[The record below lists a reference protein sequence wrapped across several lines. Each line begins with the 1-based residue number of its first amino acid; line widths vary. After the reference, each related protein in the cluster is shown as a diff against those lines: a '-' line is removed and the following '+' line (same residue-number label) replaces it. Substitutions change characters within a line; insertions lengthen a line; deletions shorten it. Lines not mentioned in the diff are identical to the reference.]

1 MSQPPFPPPPYPP
14 DAPPPRPPGHPDL
27 FGSPGPGSEPPESRW
42 HYRRSLASRV
52 ILLTTI
58 AVGLAVAFVA
68 AGAYVTVR
76 MQLQSSL
83 DASLVDRAES
93 ASTRLCDPEVR
104 VPSEYLGAANSW
116 VVCVRGPFGFTR
128 STIDLPTTITL
139 GEPEIDVLRG
149 DETQSVRTLRSDG
162 SDTRWRVVTLKRDSG
177 ETMILGQSLD
187 DQHAVLGKLGIVML
201 LFGIAGVIGAGL
213 AGWAVASNG
222 LRPVRR
228 LTSSVERIARTEDLR
243 PLPVEGADEVAR
255 LAAAFNQMLLALDA
269 SRERQRRL
277 VADAGHELRTPLT
290 ALRTNI
296 DLLHQSDDVH
306 GPSLEPEARAE
317 MLDDIGAQ
325 IEELTT
331 LVGDLVELARDEPPE
346 SVIAEV
352 ELSEVLDHALARVR
366 LRAHGVTFDAVAH
379 PWWVTGDAAAL
390 ERAITN
396 LLDNAAKWSP
406 AGSRV
411 SCRLVD
417 GVLTVD
423 DDGPGIAEADRPHVF
438 DRFWRAQESRTMPGS
453 GLGLSIVRQVADRHA
468 GTVEAASSPSGGARL
483 MLRLPGRPAPVGVTP
498 PGWGA
503 SEASPLGG

>member
-1 MSQPPFPPPPYPP
+1 MCC
-14 DAPPPRPPGHPDL
+14 
-27 FGSPGPGSEPPESRW
+27 
-42 HYRRSLASRV
+42 
-52 ILLTTI
+52 
-58 AVGLAVAFVA
+58 AV
-68 AGAYVTVR
+68 
-76 MQLQSSL
+76 S
-83 DASLVDRAES
+83 
-93 ASTRLCDPEVR
+93 
-104 VPSEYLGAANSW
+104 
-116 VVCVRGPFGFTR
+116 
-128 STIDLPTTITL
+128 
-139 GEPEIDVLRG
+139 
-149 DETQSVRTLRSDG
+149 ETQSVRTLRSDG

-366 LRAHGVTFDAVAH
+366 LRAPGVTFDAVAH

-406 AGSRV
+406 PGSRV

>member
-1 MSQPPFPPPPYPP
+1 MSQPAFPPPPYPP
-14 DAPPPRPPGHPDL
+14 PTPPAPPTPPT
-27 FGSPGPGSEPPESRW
+27 PPTSTPVVESRW

-68 AGAYVTVR
+68 AGVYVTVR

-83 DASLVDRAES
+83 DDSLVERAQS

-104 VPSEYLGAANSW
+104 VPQEYLGAANAW
-116 VVCVRGPFGFTR
+116 VVCVRGPFAVQR
-128 STIDLPTTITL
+128 STVELPPVEL
-139 GEPEIDVLRG
+139 GDPELAVLRG
-149 DETQSVRTLRSDG
+149 EETQSIRTLDSAGD
-162 SDTRWRVVTLKRDSG
+162 DTRWRVVTLKRDSG
-177 ETMILGQSLD
+177 ETMILAQSLD
-187 DQHAVLGKLGIVML
+187 DQRDVLGKLGIVML
-201 LFGIAGVIGAGL
+201 LFGIAGVVGAGL

-255 LAAAFNQMLLALDA
+255 LATAFNQMLLALDA

-290 ALRTNI
+290 SLRTNI
-296 DLLHQSDDVH
+296 DLLHQSDDAA

-317 MLDDIGAQ
+317 MLDDIRAQ

-331 LVGDLVELARDEPPE
+331 LVGDLVELARDVPPE
-346 SVIAEV
+346 SVVGDV
-352 ELSEVLDHALARVR
+352 ELSEMLDHALARVR
-366 LRAHGVTFDAVAH
+366 LRAPGVSFDVVAH
-379 PWWVTGDAAAL
+379 PWWVIGDAAAL

-406 AGSRV
+406 PGGRV
-411 SCRLVD
+411 TCCLVD

-423 DDGPGIAEADRPHVF
+423 DDGPGIAEADRTHVF

-468 GTVEAASSPSGGARL
+468 GTVEADQLAQRRRPPRSSAC
-483 MLRLPGRPAPVGVTP
+483 PGRP
-498 PGWGA
+498 GA
-503 SEASPLGG
+503 SASC